1 MHQNIRGKKF
11 CMVSALAKFKQQK
24 KKSIVVY
31 IAVEDRDTVVG
42 LQDKDNLHLVDMD
55 KVEADL
61 GNQELKYLEIQ
72 TL

>member
-1 MHQNIRGKKF
+1 MHQHIRGRNF

-31 IAVEDRDTVVG
+31 IAVEDRDTAVG
-42 LQDKDNLHLVDMD
+42 LQDKDNLHLVDTD

-61 GNQELKYLEIQ
+61 GNQELKN
-72 TL
+72 